1 MNKPYEA
8 CIDATERDEAWSLS
22 RTPNYARALAV
33 DSIDAS
39 AISPEQFQREYVARN
54 RPCVLRGAVTHW
66 PAFERWQHP
75 DYLKSKVDNVMLSA
89 RSAPTAEY
97 VGVADQAIRA
107 DLEAKD
113 RAIFEHITFHDFIDR
128 ATTSAE
134 QLVLHSIP
142 LNGRT
147 GLQALNAD
155 VAAFSFVRNLAG
167 SRMYPSIRA
176 FFYRHSY
183 TDWHYHASDEALMTQ
198 VVGSKEVLL
207 LAPDQAS
214 WDAMWPVL
222 CQTGYGF
229 GVDHQRFPKYAEI
242 RPSRVIVN
250 AGDALFI
257 PTYWW
262 HAVASVDNQFGIT
275 VAATFKTP
283 LHINAD
289 WRFPGTRRL
298 ARKFLPTRVGPIVLG
313 VLLYSAVRRLLTLD
327 FNRTRPRFT
336 SWL

>member
-8 CIDATERDEAWSLS
+8 FIRATEQDETWSLS
-22 RTPNYARALAV
+22 RTPNYERALPV
-33 DSIDAS
+33 DSVDAAS
-39 AISPEQFQREYVARN
+39 ISPEQFHRDYVARN
-54 RPCVLRGAVTHW
+54 RPCVLRGAVKHW
-66 PAFERWQHP
+66 PAFERWHQP
-75 DYLKSKVDNVMLSA
+75 AYLKSKVGDVMLSA

-97 VGVADQAIRA
+97 VGVADEAIRA
-107 DLEAKD
+107 DLEVKD
-113 RAIFEHITFHDFIDR
+113 RAIFEDISFHEFVDR
-128 ATTSAE
+128 ATSSPE

-147 GLQALNAD
+147 GLQALNDD
-155 VAAFSFVRNLAG
+155 VGTFSFVRNLTG

-207 LAPDQAS
+207 LPPDQAS

-222 CQTGYGF
+222 CKTGYGF
-229 GVDHQRFPKYAEI
+229 GVDHKRFPKYSAI
-242 RPSRVIVN
+242 VPSRVIVGP
-250 AGDALFI
+250 GDALFI

-262 HAVASVDNQFGIT
+262 HAVASIDNQFGIT

-298 ARKFLPTRVGPIVLG
+298 ARKVLPTRGGPIVLG
-313 VLLYSAVRRLLTLD
+313 VLLYSFVRRLVTLD